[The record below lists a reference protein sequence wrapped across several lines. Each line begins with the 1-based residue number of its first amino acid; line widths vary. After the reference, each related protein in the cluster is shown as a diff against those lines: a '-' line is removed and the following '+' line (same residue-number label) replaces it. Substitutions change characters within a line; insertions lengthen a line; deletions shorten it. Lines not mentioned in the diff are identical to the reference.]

1 LSVLC
6 LTKDGANHWLKN
18 DKSHFSQEKASINY
32 VHLLSVKFVVLI
44 TLITA
49 LSACSDLK
57 KQDQLDRLEKIQ
69 ERVEKAKS
77 QLTDNVLK
85 EAGALKTVED
95 RVMSSIQELE
105 DDTIELEV
113 AYRLDEI
120 KHLYLKLTPTLAQYD
135 ELNTF
140 LDEEDKIL
148 KKLKVDI
155 ENGNGKRH
163 KYDKFISYEEKKVTK
178 LEEAVNNYMENKTAI
193 SEFIDEVEDDLN
205 SLGAAEPT
213 IYF

>member
-1 LSVLC
+1 
-6 LTKDGANHWLKN
+6 
-18 DKSHFSQEKASINY
+18 
-32 VHLLSVKFVVLI
+32 VKFVALI
-44 TLITA
+44 TLITV

-85 EAGALKTVED
+85 EAGALKTVEE

-140 LDEEDKIL
+140 LDEEDKVL

-163 KYDKFISYEEKKVTK
+163 KYDKFISHEAGKVTK
-178 LEEAVNNYMENKTAI
+178 LEDAVTNYMENKTAI
-193 SEFIDEVEDDLN
+193 SEFIDVLEDDLDA
-205 SLGAAEPT
+205 LGAAEP
-213 IYF
+213 IICF